1 MLHLLSFIWL
11 CLLLAALAGA
21 LLAYWWWGRKFG
33 AQKVQDTGLSK
44 DLETTKRTVLE
55 QTKQLEA
62 LKLEHNKQQEALRA
76 ELTTVKNERDLVRT
90 ETIPLNTRIDELT
103 RNLDALQ
110 RQAATPSTTPKT
122 LGELEAIGAERD
134 QLKIALTKT
143 QEQVSAHTQA
153 LAQAN
158 TNIQTANTTIQTAQL
173 QLQAQ
178 ETRIREQA
186 AELSRLRTDTTP
198 LSATASAPTAAGLT
212 IPLAEPGHDDDLK
225 EIVGVGPFIESKL
238 HALGIRT
245 FKQITLLSPAM
256 LEQVAEHIEH
266 FQGRIGRENWS
277 EQCKALHFDKYGEKL

>member
-33 AQKVQDTGLSK
+33 AQKAQDTSLAK

-55 QTKQLEA
+55 QTKQLET
-62 LKLEHNKQQEALRA
+62 LKIEHNKQQEALKA

-110 RQAATPSTTPKT
+110 KQAATPNTAPKT

-134 QLKIALTKT
+134 QLKIALAKA

-158 TNIQTANTTIQTAQL
+158 TNIQTANTTIQAAQL

-186 AELSRLRTDTTP
+186 AELSRVRTEAAP
-198 LSATASAPTAAGLT
+198 LSTAEPVSTATGLT
-212 IPLAEPGHDDDLK
+212 IPPAEPGHDDDLK